1 MQNENTI
8 LRRFE
13 RIANLVDDDFV
24 TDPTK
29 LFYLNQAKREVI
41 AFYITRELEILRDRG
56 HVGSL
61 RILDNIRK
69 TEEYTNITPVA
80 FKTDWV
86 FRAVFNVPIDMERQL
101 AVHVNGLTPAVEIT
115 PSRRYE
121 LLHRMNR
128 IGEYQGCYEFL
139 ERGWPDNKIILYT
152 GTDDTVDVE
161 LQYFRKP
168 TEINTETESLVD
180 IPDYLQTAVYIGAG
194 WLLSVQDRDRTIND
208 FTRDRFFYELNS
220 KMF

>member
-13 RIANLVDDDFV
+13 RIANLIDDDFV
-24 TDPTK
+24 TTPTK

-41 AFYITRELEILRDRG
+41 AFYITRELEFLRDRG

-61 RILDNIRK
+61 RILDKLRK
-69 TEEYTNITPVA
+69 TKHESDITPDQY
-80 FKTDWV
+80 KTTGV
-86 FRAVFNVPIDMERQL
+86 FRSLIDLPGDMDRQL
-101 AVHVNGLTPAVEIT
+101 AVHINGLTPAVELT

-128 IGEYQGCYEFL
+128 IGEYQSAFEFL
-139 ERGWPDNKIILYT
+139 DLAGQTRKMILYVSA
-152 GTDDTVDVE
+152 DSAFDVE
-161 LQYFRKP
+161 INYIRKP
-168 TEINTETESLVD
+168 TEITEHTETLVD